1 MLHHAGRQQWQPTLH
16 LDGIKGFQRGISLL
30 ELNLNA
36 TRRRFIT
43 ALRFSSLVSASPCV
57 TGRQLSLVHFCQQ
70 IAAQVPRSQR
80 TISIFIFSSK
90 FFRRRMLSGL
100 PSLTAVTAF

>member
-1 MLHHAGRQQWQPTLH
+1 MLHHADRQQWQPTFTF
-16 LDGIKGFQRGISLL
+16 DGIKGFQRGISLL
-30 ELNLNA
+30 ELNLTRA
-36 TRRRFIT
+36 RRRFIT
-43 ALRFSSLVSASPCV
+43 ALRFSSLVSATPVV

-70 IAAQVPRSQR
+70 IAAKFQRSQR

-90 FFRRRMLSGL
+90 FFRAGMLSGL